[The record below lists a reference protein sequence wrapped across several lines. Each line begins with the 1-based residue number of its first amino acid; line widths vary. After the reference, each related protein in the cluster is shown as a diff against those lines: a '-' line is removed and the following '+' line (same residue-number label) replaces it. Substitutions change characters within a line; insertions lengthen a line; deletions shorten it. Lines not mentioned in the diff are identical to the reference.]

1 MRNGYHIGMGFYGS
15 ELLIFILIV
24 FSILMY
30 FILKNNTSLSKFK
43 VRLLDVL
50 KGKYASGIINIDE
63 FTERKSIIEEIEYSS
78 QYTPILLEGY
88 ANCIFS
94 TEELFKI
101 KNEIENSKL
110 DNLIAEKLVK
120 GELSYEEFKSKS
132 SN

>member
-1 MRNGYHIGMGFYGS
+1 MRNGYHIGMGLYGS
-15 ELLIFILIV
+15 ELLILILII

-43 VRLLDVL
+43 IRLLDVL

-63 FTERKSIIEEIEYSS
+63 FIERKSIIEEIEYSS

-101 KNEIENSKL
+101 KNEIETSKL
-110 DNLIAEKLVK
+110 DNLISEKLVK